1 MTTSSFRFF
10 KTTPVLPGFGLSF
23 TISALYIMLIIL
35 IPISALFV
43 YLSGMSLSSYWLAIT
58 DPRIIQSYLV
68 TLQGALYSTIAATII
83 GFIFAWIIAR
93 YTFWGRNLLNAL
105 IDLPFAL
112 PTSVAGLTLSA
123 LFIPTGALGQWFAPL
138 GIQISYAFPGI
149 VVAMTFTSLPFI
161 VRSIQPILEDLDAT
175 QEEVATTLGA
185 GHWTIFRRVIF
196 PVVIPALI
204 AGSSQAFIRSL
215 GEFGAVIMIAGNM
228 PFKTEVTSL
237 MIFVRLQEFNYQAA
251 AAIASVVLAT
261 SLLLLFALQFAQ
273 AHFLKQK

>member
-1 MTTSSFRFF
+1 
-10 KTTPVLPGFGLSF
+10 
-23 TISALYIMLIIL
+23 MLIIL
-35 IPISALFV
+35 IPISALFI
-43 YLSGMSLSSYWLAIT
+43 YLSGMSLSAYWLAIT
-58 DPRIIQSYLV
+58 DPRVVQSYLV
-68 TLQGALYSTIAATII
+68 TLQGALYSTISATII

-93 YTFWGRNLLNAL
+93 YAFWGRSLLNAL

-112 PTSVAGLTLSA
+112 PTSVAGLTLSS

-161 VRSIQPILEDLDAT
+161 VRSIQPILEDLDTT
-175 QEEVATTLGA
+175 QEEAATTLGA
-185 GHWTIFRRVIF
+185 SHWTIFRRVTL

-251 AAIASVVLAT
+251 AAIASVVLVT
-261 SLLLLFALQFAQ
+261 SLLLLFALQFVQ
-273 AHFLKQK
+273 AHFLKK

>member
-1 MTTSSFRFF
+1 
-10 KTTPVLPGFGLSF
+10 
-23 TISALYIMLIIL
+23 
-35 IPISALFV
+35 
-43 YLSGMSLSSYWLAIT
+43 MSLSAYWFAIT
-58 DPRIIQSYLV
+58 DPRVVQSYLV
-68 TLQGALYSTIAATII
+68 TLQGAFYSTVAATII

-93 YTFWGRNLLNAL
+93 YRFLGRNFLNAL

-161 VRSIQPILEDLDAT
+161 VRSIQPILEDLDTT

-185 GHWTIFRRVIF
+185 SNWTIFRRVIF

-204 AGSSQAFIRSL
+204 GGSSQAFIRSL

-251 AAIASVVLAT
+251 AAIASIVLIT
-261 SLLLLFALQFAQ
+261 SLLLLFALQFVQ
-273 AHFLKQK
+273 AHFLMKK